1 MAGLSVVL
9 GCGRQAAVVRLA
21 IVTAAVV
28 VAAVVVVVFVV
39 TAVVGADLAAK
50 RHDGTA
56 RRPLARAPRFVRMF
70 ALRG

>member
-9 GCGRQAAVVRLA
+9 GCGRQAAVVHLV

-28 VAAVVVVVFVV
+28 VAAVVVVFVV

>member
-1 MAGLSVVL
+1 MAGLSVVR
-9 GCGRQAAVVRLA
+9 GCGRQAAVVRRV

-28 VAAVVVVVFVV
+28 VAAVVVVFVV

-56 RRPLARAPRFVRMF
+56 RGPLARAPRFVRMF

>member
-28 VAAVVVVVFVV
+28 VAAVVVVFVV